1 MNLNGESIFA
11 VVSCFLL
18 YTFFIFVILYVINYD
33 GFNRF
38 FCKIWNI
45 LKRIVCFKKAKLD
58 PAVEVNKSDS
68 NAQFSLRE
76 KLLAP
81 CARSKGLT
89 KSKEVEDGVEA
100 MIKYTPCASC
110 KYAIWYQAKHG
121 GTECHCKE
129 LGNTTISH
137 IQLQDI
143 SKCSNFCGIRK

>member
-1 MNLNGESIFA
+1 MNLNGESIFP
-11 VVSCFLL
+11 VVSYILL
-18 YTFFIFVILYVINYD
+18 YAFFIFVILYVVNYD

-38 FCKIWNI
+38 FSKIWNY
-45 LKRIVCFKKAKLD
+45 LKRIVSYKNSKLA
-58 PAVEVNKSDS
+58 PAVVVNKSDC
-68 NAQFSLRE
+68 NVQFSLRE
-76 KLLAP
+76 KLLAS

-89 KSKEVEDGVEA
+89 KSKLVEDGVEA

-129 LGNTTISH
+129 LGKTTISH

-143 SKCSNFCGIRK
+143 SKCANFCEIRK